1 MLASKKLMSSDP
13 IDRTAPPTGSEGPLS
28 DSSGIR
34 IRTDSRGRGILV
46 VESDPDVQWRIA
58 RTLTVEGNRV
68 VGSSSGEGALALLE
82 QWPVELVL
90 VDENLPGIDGI
101 ELIRRLSDAWPDITS
116 ILLTDSDDP
125 DLQVTARLAGAVSCI
140 RKPLR
145 ADVLDAVLA
154 VEDMDLAA
162 AE

>member
-1 MLASKKLMSSDP
+1 M
-13 IDRTAPPTGSEGPLS
+13 S

-101 ELIRRLSDAWPDITS
+101 ELIRRLSDAWPDIRS
-116 ILLTDSDDP
+116 EERRVGKECRSRWSP
-125 DLQVTARLAGAVSCI
+125 YH
-140 RKPLR
+140 
-145 ADVLDAVLA
+145 
-154 VEDMDLAA
+154 
-162 AE
+162 